1 MALSKP
7 SIATLEAK
15 HHFFERC
22 QQNNK
27 TKFSLL
33 ITGKSAVGK
42 SSLVNALVG
51 KQVTEERGDKADK
64 VRSYDVEDMEGVKVR
79 VWDSPGLIDDDV
91 DDEGGAGNDEERAA
105 KIESEI
111 TEELDV
117 VILCLKM
124 DDKRFHRDD
133 KDTFKML
140 TENFGKE
147 LWKNVVIALTFAN
160 KVEDPD
166 GGDRENYF
174 EQDLANWREAIHLF
188 LSNTLKLNP
197 ELMQSLPIVP
207 TGYYRPFSVLP
218 YGGNWL
224 SELWIACDNVARN
237 STPFR
242 LNRLKQ
248 DEEQPGWFLN
258 KAWNRFKKYC
268 FRKVTI
274 LDVFII
280 IFGVSQIFLN
290 WRNNQHNRRAEM

>member
-1 MALSKP
+1 MALNKP

-15 HHFFERC
+15 RHFLERC
-22 QQNNK
+22 QQNNR
-27 TKFSLL
+27 TKISLL

-51 KQVTEERGDKADK
+51 NKVAEERRDKADK
-64 VRSYDVEDMEGVKVR
+64 VIAYDVEDIEGVIVR
-79 VWDSPGLIDDDV
+79 VWDSLGLTDDDE
-91 DDEGGAGNDEERAA
+91 DDESGAGNDEKYAA

-111 TEELDV
+111 TEEVDV

-124 DDKRFHRDD
+124 DDKRFHRED
-133 KDTFKML
+133 KDTFRML

-147 LWKNVVIALTFAN
+147 LWKNAVITLTFAN

-166 GGDRENYF
+166 GGDRKDYF

-188 LSNTLKLNP
+188 LSNTLKLDP

-207 TGYYRPFSVLP
+207 TGYYRPVSVLP
-218 YGGNWL
+218 NGGNWL

-248 DEEQPGWFLN
+248 DEEQPGWFL
-258 KAWNRFKKYC
+258 KTAWNTFKEYC
-268 FRKVTI
+268 SELCYT
-274 LDVFII
+274 
-280 IFGVSQIFLN
+280 
-290 WRNNQHNRRAEM
+290 